1 MIEFTFEQVHLL
13 FFINPA
19 VIIDLAVFVTLLAGK
34 GSVKILI
41 IIKVHSLVPSGE
53 KIFIKSVRRN
63 MVFIVGVP
71 LHVS

>member
-1 MIEFTFEQVHLL
+1 MNKSIYY

-41 IIKVHSLVPSGE
+41 IINVHTLVPSGE

>member
-1 MIEFTFEQVHLL
+1 MNKSISI

-19 VIIDLAVFVTLLAGK
+19 VIIDLAVFVTLL
-34 GSVKILI
+34 SLLVRVKILI
-41 IIKVHSLVPSGE
+41 IINVHTLVPSGE
-53 KIFIKSVRRN
+53 KILIKSVRRN